1 MEEMRK
7 AVRERYRPALW
18 YALERDPELASR
30 IVAEI
35 FEKMLDII
43 REGDEKLRERI
54 EETDNRLRE
63 RIEESD
69 KRLRERIEEV
79 DRRLGE
85 RIEKNAE
92 MLAELGRKLDELG
105 ERVEA
110 LRASLEAEREIRKG
124 EVGRLEGRIIETR
137 LITSLISW
145 CEPHGLHVEP
155 LPREPYRVDAV
166 VEGEHVLALVEI
178 AKTGAEADIEQLLEG
193 ARIYER
199 IRGERPNALVLFIYA
214 ERSPKWLLEEA
225 EEHDII
231 VENSP
236 KRIAKRLSDLEER
249 LRRGE

>member
-1 MEEMRK
+1 MEEMIK
-7 AVRERYRPALW
+7 AIRERYRPALW

-30 IVAEI
+30 MVADM

-43 REGDEKLRERI
+43 REGDE
-54 EETDNRLRE
+54 
-63 RIEESD
+63 
-69 KRLRERIEEV
+69 RLRERIEEV
-79 DRRLGE
+79 DRKLGE

-137 LITSLISW
+137 LITSLIGW

-155 LPREPYRVDAV
+155 LPREPYRVGAAI
-166 VEGEHVLALVEI
+166 EGEHVLALVKM

-199 IRGERPNALVLFIYA
+199 IRGERPNALVLYIYA
-214 ERSPKWLLEEA
+214 ERPPEWLLEEA
-225 EEHDII
+225 EKHGII

-236 KRIAKRLSDLEER
+236 KRIAKRLSELEER
-249 LRRGE
+249 LGRGE

>member
-7 AVRERYRPALW
+7 AIRERYRPALW

-35 FEKMLDII
+35 FERMLDII

-54 EETDNRLRE
+54 EESDN
-63 RIEESD
+63 
-69 KRLRERIEEV
+69 RLRERIEEV

-85 RIEKNAE
+85 RIKENAR
-92 MLAELGRKLDELG
+92 MLAELGRKLGELG

-137 LITSLISW
+137 LVVSLASW

-155 LPREPYRVDAV
+155 LPREPYCVDAA

-199 IRGERPNALVLFIYA
+199 IRGERPNALVLYIYA
-214 ERSPKWLLEEA
+214 ERPPEWLLEEA
-225 EEHDII
+225 GKHDII

-236 KRIAKRLSDLEER
+236 KRIARRLSELEER
-249 LRRGE
+249 FGRGE